1 MLTQALLKEYLE
13 YRDGHLWW
21 IKKSAR
27 CIKIGQQ
34 FGSYHNK
41 GYRQGWFKG
50 KMYKEHRLI
59 WLIVYG
65 RLPDKDLDHI
75 NGVKDDN
82 RIGNLREATKSEN
95 LYNKKGIGGSSKYKG
110 VSFNKQLQKYVA
122 YASLNKKRYHLG
134 TFECEIAAAK
144 AYDEFTNGN
153 FGNYKRVNFG

>member
-1 MLTQALLKEYLE
+1 MLTQQQLKEYLE

-34 FGSYHNK
+34 FGSYHDK

-82 RIGNLREATKSEN
+82 KIDNLREATRQEN
-95 LYNKKGIGGSSKYKG
+95 CYNRKAIGGSSKYKG
-110 VSFNKQLQKYVA
+110 VSLHKCGKWQASYTLNGKQIY
-122 YASLNKKRYHLG
+122 LG
-134 TFECEIAAAK
+134 MFDTELEAAK
-144 AYDEFTNGN
+144 AYSNFVKPIHREF
-153 FGNYKRVNFG
+153 YHDV

>member
-1 MLTQALLKEYLE
+1 MLTQQQLKEYLE

-34 FGSYHNK
+34 FGSCHDK

-144 AYDEFTNGN
+144 AYDEFANRN
-153 FGNYKRVNFG
+153 FGNYKRINFG

>member
-1 MLTQALLKEYLE
+1 MLTQQQLKEYLE

-34 FGSYHNK
+34 FGSYHDK

-144 AYDEFTNGN
+144 AYDEFANKN
-153 FGNYKRVNFG
+153 FGNYKRINFG

>member
-1 MLTQALLKEYLE
+1 MLTQQQLKEYLE

-34 FGSYHNK
+34 FGSYHDK

-65 RLPDKDLDHI
+65 GLPDKDLDHI

-144 AYDEFTNGN
+144 AYDEFANRN
-153 FGNYKRVNFG
+153 FGNYKRINFG

>member
-1 MLTQALLKEYLE
+1 MLTQQQLKEYLE

-34 FGSYHNK
+34 FGSYHDK

-144 AYDEFTNGN
+144 AYDEFANRN
-153 FGNYKRVNFG
+153 FGNYKRINFG

>member
-1 MLTQALLKEYLE
+1 MLTQQQLKEYLE
-13 YRDGHLWW
+13 YRNGHLWW

-34 FGSYHNK
+34 FGSYHDK

-144 AYDEFTNGN
+144 AYDEFANRN
-153 FGNYKRVNFG
+153 FGNYKRINFG

>member
-1 MLTQALLKEYLE
+1 MLTQQQLKEYLE

-21 IKKSAR
+21 VKKSAR

-34 FGSYHNK
+34 FGSYHDK

-110 VSFNKQLQKYVA
+110 VSFNKRLQKYVA

-144 AYDEFTNGN
+144 AYDEFANRN
-153 FGNYKRVNFG
+153 FGNYKRINFG

>member
-1 MLTQALLKEYLE
+1 MLTQQQLKEHFE

-34 FGSYHNK
+34 FGSYHDK

-59 WLIVYG
+59 WFYHKG
-65 RLPDKDLDHI
+65 EWPNDQLDHKNTDREGNEI
-75 NGVKDDN
+75 D
-82 RIGNLREATKSEN
+82 NLRECNNSQNQRNRKITVA
-95 LYNKKGIGGSSKYKG
+95 SSKYKG

-144 AYDEFTNGN
+144 AYDEFANRN
-153 FGNYKRVNFG
+153 FGNYKRINFG

>member
-1 MLTQALLKEYLE
+1 MLTQQQLKEYLE

-27 CIKIGQQ
+27 CIKIDQQ
-34 FGSYHNK
+34 FGSYHDK

-144 AYDEFTNGN
+144 AYDEFANRN
-153 FGNYKRVNFG
+153 FGNYKRINFG

>member
-1 MLTQALLKEYLE
+1 MLTQQQLKEYLE

-34 FGSYHNK
+34 FGSYHDK

-144 AYDEFTNGN
+144 AYDEFANRN
-153 FGNYKRVNFG
+153 FGNYKRINIG